1 MTAKKIGAEKNK
13 MIAMIKP
20 FECIHRTEQSYWK
33 NYTKLSERQFF
44 SILQLVRQ
52 LNKENLL

>member
-13 MIAMIKP
+13 MTAMIDP
-20 FECIHRTEQSYWK
+20 FQCIHRTEQSYWK
-33 NYTKLSERQFF
+33 NYTKLSGRQFF

-52 LNKENLL
+52 LTKGNML